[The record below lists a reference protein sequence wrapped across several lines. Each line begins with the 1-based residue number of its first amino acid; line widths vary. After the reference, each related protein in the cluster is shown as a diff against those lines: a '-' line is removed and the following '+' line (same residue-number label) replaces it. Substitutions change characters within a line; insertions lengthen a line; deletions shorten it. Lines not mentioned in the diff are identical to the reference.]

1 MYDLEKIIQN
11 TSKIK
16 VLYVEDNEQARVST
30 LAVLSE
36 FFFNIIVA
44 IDGED
49 GLEKFSKNK
58 IDLIITDINMPN
70 LDGLDMIEKIREKNK
85 EISVLLLSAY
95 NDIEYF
101 RHSIKL
107 GVDGY
112 LLKPLNIDQFLELLA
127 KVVEKLKLR
136 KELKENLT

>member
-85 EISVLLLSAY
+85 EIICSAF
-95 NDIEYF
+95 I
-101 RHSIKL
+101 SI
-107 GVDGY
+107 
-112 LLKPLNIDQFLELLA
+112 
-127 KVVEKLKLR
+127 
-136 KELKENLT
+136 